1 MQIKKQM
8 LLLILLIF
16 TFSCSKS
23 IYKIEFTKEENNLP
37 GKIIFIEEYFEETQN
52 IFFIIKDYMNSYSR
66 LVEYDLVNQK
76 IEKLIFDI
84 DPQNGYIREFDS
96 NEDYIVFSVLS
107 SKENVNVSKIY
118 YYDIKA
124 KKLEVLKD
132 KVIGSSKGIYP
143 IRLNVDSTRI
153 GWLQHDFQNELTQ
166 IKIFDIL
173 TKEMISIDEAQF
185 TKSGFKI
192 PIFFLD
198 MKDNKIIYDK
208 NNDTKGLYIYIF
220 DYNSM
225 KVVTS
230 IPVEKD
236 VKLHF
241 NGSYNPEKNFI
252 ALYSK
257 TSNTDLLYK
266 INLEN
271 HEATK
276 LAGFYKNSVIYD
288 DILESVENEIIY
300 SVQLNVSGKVKDHYY
315 TEIYDLSTMKMK
327 RFETSFHSIKTKKY
341 FGLLKFD
348 EVENINK
355 IHFELYE
362 VKD

>member
-1 MQIKKQM
+1 
-8 LLLILLIF
+8 
-16 TFSCSKS
+16 
-23 IYKIEFTKEENNLP
+23 
-37 GKIIFIEEYFEETQN
+37 
-52 IFFIIKDYMNSYSR
+52 
-66 LVEYDLVNQK
+66 
-76 IEKLIFDI
+76 
-84 DPQNGYIREFDS
+84 
-96 NEDYIVFSVLS
+96 
-107 SKENVNVSKIY
+107 
-118 YYDIKA
+118 
-124 KKLEVLKD
+124 
-132 KVIGSSKGIYP
+132 
-143 IRLNVDSTRI
+143 
-153 GWLQHDFQNELTQ
+153 
-166 IKIFDIL
+166 
-173 TKEMISIDEAQF
+173 MISIDEAQF